1 MKPQRQLKENR
12 IRSASPKYGR
22 VRTSFELGKLA
33 REERRRQGLTL
44 KTFYESSGITTRFMS
59 EFERGKPSVGRVLE
73 VLQMLGLDVL
83 VVPRGEADAL
93 LSSSNLKRHEHYE

>member
-1 MKPQRQLKENR
+1 MKPRHRLKENR

-44 KTFYESSGITTRFMS
+44 ETFYESSGITTRFMS

-93 LSSSNLKRHEHYE
+93 LSNLKRHEPYE

>member
-1 MKPQRQLKENR
+1 MERRLRFKENR

-22 VRTSFELGKLA
+22 IRTSSDLGKLA

-59 EFERGKPSVGRVLE
+59 EFERG
-73 VLQMLGLDVL
+73 
-83 VVPRGEADAL
+83 
-93 LSSSNLKRHEHYE
+93 